1 MINQIPTE
9 YIYQYLLSHRSSREQ
24 LERTLHVHPNA
35 YEIMLFKS
43 GNVDYFINDTT
54 YHLKPGDLTFVRPN
68 DIHGYFVHDNSPY
81 ERLPVHINENFITG
95 LSTGQTDLLA
105 CFSAPSPSPARL
117 NQEQIKQFEQ
127 CVDSSIQAIN
137 ENVFGCDVWLKSNLS
152 IILLLANSAQQQND
166 LESNDILPKIVQDAI
181 AYINSNFSNAIS
193 IQGIAD
199 HLSISRSRL
208 CHVFKEFMG
217 ISLWNYVVIRRIQH
231 AQALLKQGVSITTA
245 CFECG
250 FQNYA
255 HFIKVF
261 TKFVG
266 SSPGKYAKEL
276 KMHQRD
282 DSTPNDPPPRKI
294 PAKAEPVLGKA
305 VFRKAASA
313 SCL

>member
-9 YIYQYLLSHRSSREQ
+9 HIYQYLLSHRNSRGR

-43 GNVDYFINDTT
+43 GNVDYFINDTS

-68 DIHGYFVHDNSPY
+68 DIHGYFVHDDSPY
-81 ERLPVHINENFITG
+81 ERLPVHINENFISS
-95 LSTGQTDLLA
+95 LSTSQTDLLA
-105 CFSAPSPSPARL
+105 CFSTPSSSPAHL
-117 NQEQIKQFEQ
+117 NQEQIQLFEY
-127 CVDSSIQAIN
+127 CVDASIRAIR
-137 ENVFGCDVWLKSNLS
+137 ENIFGCDVWLRSNLS
-152 IILLLANSAQQQND
+152 ILLLLANSAQQQND

-181 AYINSNFSNAIS
+181 SYINVNFSNNIS

-199 HLSISRSRL
+199 HLNISRSRL

-217 ISLWNYVVIRRIQH
+217 ISLWNYVIVRRIQH
-231 AQALLKQGVSITTA
+231 AQVLLKQGASITTA

-266 SSPGKYAKEL
+266 ISPGKYMKDMPAG
-276 KMHQRD
+276 QRD
-282 DSTPNDPPPRKI
+282 DSTPNNPPVQ
-294 PAKAEPVLGKA
+294 EN
-305 VFRKAASA
+305 SY
-313 SCL
+313 